1 MEKNE
6 ERKDMTPKTE
16 EEMSWEEY
24 LAKIHQELEAE
35 VNAEIEPEEKEE
47 QEEREPPAL
56 IERALETTEKPEVI
70 GQWAQIRRSFLQYN
84 QPERWLEMV
93 KSDEATTYLQ
103 EIQEKTMETYLR
115 IVEAREEK
123 ELWGQDQSGLK
134 GLHICQ
140 RIARETKEE
149 MIENL
154 SI

>member
-6 ERKDMTPKTE
+6 NMKDMTRRTE
-16 EEMSWEEY
+16 EEMSREEY
-24 LAKIHQELEAE
+24 LAKIRAE
-35 VNAEIEPEEKEE
+35 VQAEIEQEEKEE
-47 QEEREPPAL
+47 KERQAL
-56 IERALETTEKPEVI
+56 VERALDVTEKPEVI
-70 GQWAQIRRSFLQYN
+70 GQWAQVRRKFLQYN
-84 QPERWLEMV
+84 RPEEWLAMT
-93 KSDEATTYLQ
+93 KSGEATEYLQ
-103 EIQEKTMETYLR
+103 KVQEKTQETYLR
-115 IVEAREEK
+115 MIEEREEK